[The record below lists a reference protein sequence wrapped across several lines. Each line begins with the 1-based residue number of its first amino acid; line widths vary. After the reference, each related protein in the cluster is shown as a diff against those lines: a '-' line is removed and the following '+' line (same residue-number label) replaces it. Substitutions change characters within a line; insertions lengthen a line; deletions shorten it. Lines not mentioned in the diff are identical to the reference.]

1 MTAKS
6 LTAGGI
12 EVELSHTD
20 KVLFPGDEITKG
32 DLIEYYADVAD
43 RMLPYLRE
51 RPIAMARYPDGIKG
65 PRIFQK
71 NVPDYFPDWI
81 TRTEVKK
88 QGGVLHHVICDKPA
102 TVVYLANQAC
112 IELHVFLSQVG
123 QLDHPDQLVF
133 DLDPPGDDQF
143 GEARRAAL
151 LLRDLLEGELGL
163 TTFVKTTGGHGLH
176 VYVPLRPVAGFDTV
190 RGFARQAAGVLT
202 ARGSR
207 ADHHRAAQGQAHR
220 PGVHG
225 RHAQRLRPD
234 GGRPLRGQGPAR
246 RPCRGAAGLGR
257 GSGPHAHA
265 RPVHAA
271 HGPPQAQRPRPGG
284 RPVVRPGPAP
294 PGPGPGVPAAGA
306 GRGAGGV
313 SPTRPRSRPFPPNVS
328 TPVPGAAR

>member
-12 EVELSHTD
+12 EVQLSHTD

-133 DLDPPGDDQF
+133 DLDPPDDDQF

-176 VYVPLRPVAGFDTV
+176 VYVPLRPVGGFDTV

-202 ARGSR
+202 ARHPELTTTEQRKDKRTGPVYMDAMRNAYAQTVVAPYVVR
-207 ADHHRAAQGQAHR
+207 AR
-220 PGVHG
+220 PGAHVAVPLDWDEVADRTLTPG
-225 RHAQRLRPD
+225 RFTLRTVRRRLSDRGRAGDPWSGLARHRQGLAKAQSRLD
-234 GGRPLRGQGPAR
+234 QL
-246 RPCRGAAGLGR
+246 
-257 GSGPHAHA
+257 
-265 RPVHAA
+265 
-271 HGPPQAQRPRPGG
+271 
-284 RPVVRPGPAP
+284 
-294 PGPGPGVPAAGA
+294 
-306 GRGAGGV
+306 AGG
-313 SPTRPRSRPFPPNVS
+313 
-328 TPVPGAAR
+328 